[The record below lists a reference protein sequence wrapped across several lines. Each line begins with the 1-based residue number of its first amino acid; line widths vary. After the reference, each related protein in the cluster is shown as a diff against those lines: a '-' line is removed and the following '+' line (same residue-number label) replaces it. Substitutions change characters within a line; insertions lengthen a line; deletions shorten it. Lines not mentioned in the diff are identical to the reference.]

1 MKKKKQFIEYEDG
14 TRVELDDDDAPELDA
29 AWFKTAKHGLD
40 GLAELIGEEAVAPLR
55 KVGRPKSP
63 SPKRNGTLRLSA
75 EIWDGI
81 KASGKGYNA
90 RVEAI
95 LRAAIQ
101 EGRI

>member
-1 MKKKKQFIEYEDG
+1 MKKNKYILTG
-14 TRVELDDDDAPELDA
+14 LDREGIPDDESPEADA

-40 GLAELIGEEAVAPLR
+40 GLAELVGEEAVAPLR

-90 RVEAI
+90 RVEAV
-95 LRAAIQ
+95 LRAAIT